1 MQLKTKIKLF
11 GLVVALGILGMSFA
25 YVFKGEIIHTLKLGV
40 RISSF
45 NIPGGVVLF
54 DKSKVGEPFEITG
67 VVGRRADLIK
77 GSMVPRNSNYAPIEW
92 EEFELIEGYPT
103 RFRWE
108 ITVPDEQ
115 ELFFAQSINWH
126 SSRMVDPI
134 LMRPALIFIVTGQSN
149 ASGASEHVSVS
160 PTDNVYYGALGDKGI
175 NWRPA
180 HDPGILHGKG
190 SVWPLVGNTL
200 QDKHGIAIG
209 FINLAA
215 GGTQLAHWMPGEP
228 FYERLISALN
238 QTQASGLTAV
248 LWHQG
253 ESDHTISTEDYK
265 SGLRSII
272 DQSRSETGWNE
283 IPWLVSTATLNDHKL
298 NESVRQA

>member
-11 GLVVALGILGMSFA
+11 GLVVALGILSVCLA
-25 YVFKGEIIHTLKLGV
+25 YVFKGQIVDTLKLGV

-45 NIPGGVVLF
+45 NIPRGVVLF
-54 DKSKVGEPFEITG
+54 DKSKIGEPFEITG
-67 VVGRRADLIK
+67 VVRRRADLIK
-77 GSMVPRNSNYAPIEW
+77 GAMVPRNTSYAPIEW
-92 EEFELIEGYPT
+92 EEFELIEGYPA
-103 RFRWE
+103 RFRLE
-108 ITVPDEQ
+108 ITVPDQQ

-126 SSRMVDPI
+126 CSRMVDPI
-134 LMRPALIFIVTGQSN
+134 LMRPALILIVAGQSN

-160 PTDNVYYGALGDKGI
+160 VTDNVCYGDLGDKGI

-200 QDKHGIAIG
+200 QEKHGIAIG

-215 GGTQLAHWMPGEP
+215 GGTQLANWLPGEP

-238 QTQASGLTAV
+238 QTRASGLTAV
-248 LWHQG
+248 LWAKARAITLFLQRTTNRDFAV
-253 ESDHTISTEDYK
+253 SLINQ
-265 SGLRSII
+265 GLR
-272 DQSRSETGWNE
+272 RVGM
-283 IPWLVSTATLNDHKL
+283 KF
-298 NESVRQA
+298 RG